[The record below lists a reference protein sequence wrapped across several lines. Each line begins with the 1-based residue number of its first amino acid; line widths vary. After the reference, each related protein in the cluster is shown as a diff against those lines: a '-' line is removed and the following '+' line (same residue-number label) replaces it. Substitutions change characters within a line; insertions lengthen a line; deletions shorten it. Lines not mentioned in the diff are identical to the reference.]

1 MRKKI
6 LSLLTTFCM
15 VVALVATSNLPVFAL
30 NDSDTQTVT
39 VTGLEEDTT
48 VSAYKAID
56 LNVSDSGSIMD
67 PTYTWD
73 SDVVS
78 WVKANYADY
87 IGANN
92 EVTEN
97 FIELKSNETKSKE
110 FWQALG
116 KHIKGNEGSFT
127 ADGNATVQTGQKS
140 VELTLGMGEYV
151 LLANGG
157 TKKIYLPAAVAV
169 LPKKNESGDF
179 VLDTTATVPMKGEDI
194 TITKDVPEI
203 DDQSVGIGSVVNY
216 QVTNTIPNYPQNVD
230 EDSIKY
236 EIGDNMSEGLTY
248 NNDVKVFVDGEPVEA
263 SADTYELKTTEL
275 TNSDFVVA
283 FTKNFVLA
291 NPEKEITL
299 NYSATVNENAV
310 NGNALDNTVTLT
322 YTRDPYKEND
332 YGTTTDKETVYTYNI
347 EFDKVNLENTSLAG
361 AEFVLY
367 QANGNTKINLVEI
380 SDGVYRLAKQ
390 GEVGVTTFTST
401 MGKFTVK
408 GLDTGVY
415 VLEETK
421 SPNGYVLPADSKV
434 TITLTDAEPDG
445 ALDADTT
452 TAESSGIDLNNS
464 VQVSGLSISFDVVN
478 KTAEELELPVTG
490 GSGIMMFTVGGAIL
504 MGGAVLLYMNNR
516 RKSHV
521 K

>member
-30 NDSDTQTVT
+30 NRDDTQTVT
-39 VTGLEEDTT
+39 VNGLEEGTT
-48 VSAYKAID
+48 VRAYKAID

-73 SDVVS
+73 SDVAS
-78 WVKANYADY
+78 WVKDNHADY
-87 IGANN
+87 IGTNN
-92 EVTEN
+92 EVTAK
-97 FIELKSNETKSKE
+97 FTKLGKDE
-110 FWQALG
+110 AKTFWQALG
-116 KHIKGNEGSFT
+116 KHIKGNENSFT
-127 ADGNATVQTGQKS
+127 ADKDATVEVGQNS

-179 VLDTTATVPMKGEDI
+179 ELEPKATVTMKSEDI
-194 TITKDVPEI
+194 TITKDVPNK
-203 DDQSVGIGSVVNY
+203 DDQTIGVGDVVHY
-216 QVTNTIPNYPQNVD
+216 EVKNTIPNYPQNVD
-230 EDSIKY
+230 ADSIKY

-248 NNDVKVFVDGEPVEA
+248 NNDVKVLVDGQPVEA
-263 SADTYELKTTEL
+263 LGNYEIR
-275 TNSDFVVA
+275 TNDGENDFVVA
-283 FTKNFVLA
+283 FTQEFVLA
-291 NPEKEITL
+291 HPEGEITL
-299 NYSATVNENAV
+299 QYSATVNEKAV
-310 NGNALDNTVTLT
+310 NENALDNTVTLN
-322 YTRDPYKEND
+322 YTRDPYKED
-332 YGTTTDKETVYTYNI
+332 SYGTTTDKETVYTYNI
-347 EFDKVNLENTSLAG
+347 EFDKVNLNDTPLAG

-367 QANGNTKINLVEI
+367 QADGKTKINLVQL

-390 GEVGVTTFTST
+390 GEASVTTLTST
-401 MGKFTVK
+401 TGKFEVK
-408 GLDTGVY
+408 GLDTGTY

-445 ALDADTT
+445 ALDKDTT
-452 TAESSGIDLNNS
+452 TAESSGITVQEPS
-464 VQVSGLSISFDVVN
+464 VDTKLSFSFDVVN

-516 RKSHV
+516 RKSHA